1 MVQRM
6 SPAMLCAPTGLP
18 YWNASARHSPV
29 PAAPLSG
36 DITCDV
42 AIIGAGFTGLSAA
55 DHLAGSGRT
64 AVVLEAGDVAEG
76 ASGRTAGMVGT
87 RYKLGWAALARTYG
101 QDQARRL
108 HALMGQAHARLHELL
123 GRYGASDCFDQRGQ
137 LIPAHHR
144 APLEALQDDA
154 RWLAAEVGDDA
165 PTLLDAGQFARVGGT
180 SGYAGAWFDPRGGG
194 LQPVDFCRALAH
206 GLLDRGVRVFTRSR
220 VMTLEETDDA
230 VLLATRNG
238 RVRARHVILATNAY
252 TPAALVEPDPARRL
266 VPVSASMVVT
276 EPLSGNVARTILTD
290 GQVASDTRRLLH
302 AFRMLPGDRLLFAG
316 RADITGQRAHASGS
330 YVPLERALA
339 RTFPQ
344 AAGTPIAYR
353 WSGLVGVSRDGF
365 PHVGRIG
372 RRVSYAMGYSGRGVV
387 LAQLLGLFAARLALD
402 QPVDAGVMDERS
414 FLPWPARRLRI
425 PVMQL
430 MTWLYG
436 HLDQRESARA

>member
-1 MVQRM
+1 
-6 SPAMLCAPTGLP
+6 MLCPPTGLP
-18 YWNASARHSPV
+18 YWNVSARRSPV
-29 PAAPLSG
+29 SATHLSG
-36 DITCDV
+36 DITCDVAIIGTCDV

-55 DHLAGSGRT
+55 DHLISADREI
-64 AVVLEAGDVAEG
+64 VVLEAGDVAEG

-101 QDQARRL
+101 PDQARRL
-108 HALMGQAHARLHELL
+108 HALMCHAHARLHELL
-123 GRYGASDCFDQRGQ
+123 ERYGASDCFDQRGQ

-144 APLEALQDDA
+144 APLKELQDDA
-154 RWLAAEVGDDA
+154 KWLASEVGDDA
-165 PTLLDAGQFARVGGT
+165 PTLLDAEQFARVGGT

-194 LQPVDFCRALAH
+194 LQPVEYCRALAH
-206 GLLDRGVRVFTRSR
+206 GLLDRGVRMFTRSR

-230 VLLATRNG
+230 VSLTTRNG
-238 RVRARHVILATNAY
+238 LVRARHVILATNAY
-252 TPAALVEPDPARRL
+252 TPPALVEPDMTRQL

-276 EPLSGNVARTILTD
+276 EPLSTSVARTILPD
-290 GQVASDTRRLLH
+290 GQVASDTRRLLQ

-316 RADITGQRAHASGS
+316 RADITGRRAHEPDS
-330 YVPLERALA
+330 YLPLEQALA
-339 RTFPQ
+339 CPFPQ
-344 AAGTPIAYR
+344 AAGTPIAFR

-387 LAQLLGLFAARLALD
+387 LAQLLGLFAAKLALD
-402 QPVDAGVMDERS
+402 QPIEAGVMDERR

-436 HLDQRESARA
+436 HLDRRELARA